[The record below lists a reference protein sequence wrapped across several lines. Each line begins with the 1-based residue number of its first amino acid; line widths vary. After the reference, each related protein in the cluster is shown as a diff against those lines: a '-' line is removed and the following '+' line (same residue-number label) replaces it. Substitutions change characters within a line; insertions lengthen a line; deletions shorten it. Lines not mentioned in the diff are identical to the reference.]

1 MNNSETVLILTEL
14 MPLIPL
20 QNPDL
25 PDVDKEVRRLLEQD
39 AQAVSVKY
47 DVIYESKSPVGRGE
61 TQDDSSLLLEEET
74 NNEDNK
80 MMEFSRLLDIDLLA
94 LKLSV

>member
-1 MNNSETVLILTEL
+1 MEL
-14 MPLIPL
+14 MLHPV

-39 AQAVSVKY
+39 AQAVSVTY

-61 TQDDSSLLLEEET
+61 TQEDSLLLEEET
-74 NNEDNK
+74 NNDESK
-80 MMEFSRLLDIDLLA
+80 MMEFSTLHVDLLA
-94 LKLSV
+94 WKIIEVLNLSI